1 MGTLRNEADVAKAI
15 PYTDQELI
23 AASPED
29 LSGDIRRHQAN
40 VVELRKEIAGAK
52 DPAVRKILQ
61 DEYNR
66 LQGGTSDS
74 GDNLMDFKVYGQE
87 GKATPAAVP
96 DTGPAPMN
104 FRVYGQEAS
113 TAPATP
119 QEATQGPNPAFGSTN
134 EGAATGMERP
144 RLQPVAPGREPT
156 TAGPAEQR
164 TGIEATF
171 GGAGAA
177 AGSLLGGIGEPLGAG
192 VGGVA
197 GSLVSEVF
205 DPTQQPIKEALQTG
219 AIAAATAGLSLFGAG
234 AFRYMLGKP
243 SANGQHLLNI
253 LELEGKVPTAGAVLE
268 GSLAKNMQAIGSADA
283 FFGKRVQEAVKA
295 DGNVVTDRVRNYV
308 SSYQRFYGGAK
319 EGFKIWDNTA
329 NQLLGPQAQIVA
341 LDRGVIDKLKSA
353 DRVWTSEGAAVD
365 FPLRSMLDDI
375 AAREAN
381 GETINAFRATLEQ
394 AEAVRQLLH
403 QRAAALS
410 GTARTEGAQAIGQD
424 VARAVRDT
432 AYRVGDD
439 INVAIDH
446 AVRDGRIPE
455 QTRGILKESQAMW
468 QQWKQGEAIQDAIGD
483 TLKHSQ
489 RSGEPIT
496 SENIFSAL
504 KQIDA
509 DSKKLKR
516 AIITPEQEAHLMGM
530 AKALQANESAA
541 HNANF
546 NMTVRA
552 GQLFTLSGGAGSTA
566 AMVPFALVPS
576 ALGWIVRDPT
586 ASALLIR
593 GLRLPAGSRAA
604 VQAAEQLG
612 TMLAKEGFL
621 APVERKGQAVD
632 QTNPG
637 QP

>member
-15 PYTDQELI
+15 PSTDQELL
-23 AASPED
+23 AAGGED

-40 VVELRKEIAGAK
+40 IVDLRKEIAGAK
-52 DPAVRKILQ
+52 DPTVRKILQ

-66 LQGGTSDS
+66 LQGGSADS
-74 GDNLMDFKVYGQE
+74 GDTMDFKFYGQGGKTAPALETPGSTMNFKLYGQE
-87 GKATPAAVP
+87 P
-96 DTGPAPMN
+96 
-104 FRVYGQEAS
+104 S

-119 QEATQGPNPAFGSTN
+119 QETVQGPNPAFGSTN
-134 EGAATGMERP
+134 EGAATGLERP
-144 RLQPVAPGREPT
+144 RLQPIAPGREGGT
-156 TAGPAEQR
+156 VGPMEQR
-164 TGIEATF
+164 TGVEAAL
-171 GGAGAA
+171 GGAGAVAGA
-177 AGSLLGGIGEPLGAG
+177 ALGGVGEPLGAG
-192 VGGVA
+192 IGATA
-197 GSLVSEVF
+197 GSLLSEVF
-205 DPTQQPIKEALQTG
+205 DPTQQPIREALTTG
-219 AIAAATAGLSLFGAG
+219 AVAAATAGTSLFGAG
-234 AFRYMLGKP
+234 AVRYMLGKP
-243 SANGQHLLNI
+243 SPNGQHLLSI

-268 GSLAKNMQAIGSADA
+268 GSLAKNMQAIGSSDA

-295 DGNVVTDRVRNYV
+295 DGNVVTDRVRDYV

-329 NQLLGPQAQIVA
+329 NQLLGPQAKIVA

-365 FPLRSMLDDI
+365 FPLRSMIDDI
-375 AAREAN
+375 AEQEAN
-381 GETINAFRATLEQ
+381 GATVNSFRATLEQ

-410 GTARTEGAQAIGQD
+410 GTARTEGAQAVGQD

-432 AYRVGDD
+432 AYKVGDD
-439 INVAIDH
+439 INAAIDL
-446 AVRDGRIPE
+446 AVKDGRIPA

-468 QQWKQGEAIQDAIGD
+468 QQWKQGEAIQEAIGD
-483 TLKHSQ
+483 TLKHAQ

-516 AIITPEQEAHLMGM
+516 AIITPEQESHLMGM
-530 AKALQANESAA
+530 AKALQANESAQHSTQFTMA
-541 HNANF
+541 
-546 NMTVRA
+546 VRA
-552 GQLFTLSGGAGSTA
+552 GQLFTLSGGGGSMLGA
-566 AMVPFALVPS
+566 VPFALVPS
-576 ALGWIVRDPT
+576 ALGFIVRDPQ

-604 VQAAEQLG
+604 LQAGEQLAA
-612 TMLAKEGFL
+612 MLAKEGFL
-621 APVERKGQAVD
+621 APVERKAAPGAES
-632 QTNPG
+632 TPG